1 MVGRTKLLYLCVGA
15 LLGLGA
21 GIVIGRGSANDV
33 APMSRTFDMELD
45 GRPLRGPVDARVT
58 VIEFTDYECAFCRRY
73 FETTY
78 PALLSRYGDKIA
90 YTVRHFPVSYQHK
103 RAHRAAQAAECAG
116 DQGRFFQYHEVLFK
130 NTHALDDR
138 SLIGYAG
145 QLGLNVPVF
154 RACLESGRKS
164 DVVDDDVQAGLARG
178 LMGTPSFLVNGRM
191 LVGAQPAEVFT
202 RHIDRE
208 LRGD

>member
-1 MVGRTKLLYLCVGA
+1 MAGRTKLLYLSLGA
-15 LLGLGA
+15 LLGLA
-21 GIVIGRGSANDV
+21 SGILIGRVSAPDTP
-33 APMSRTFDMELD
+33 ALGRTFDIELD
-45 GRPLRGPVDARVT
+45 GRPLRGPGDARVT

-78 PALLSRYGDKIA
+78 PTLLSRYGDKIA

-116 DQGRFFQYHEVLFK
+116 DQGRFFQYHETLFK
-130 NTHALDDR
+130 NTRALDDR
-138 SLIGYAG
+138 SLVGYAA

-164 DVVDDDVQAGLARG
+164 DVVDEDVQEALSRG

-191 LVGAQPAEVFT
+191 LVGAQPAEVFE

>member
-1 MVGRTKLLYLCVGA
+1 MKRTRLLYLSLGA
-15 LLGLGA
+15 LLGLAA
-21 GIVIGRGSANDV
+21 GIVIGRVSAPD
-33 APMSRTFDMELD
+33 AGPMSRTFDIELE
-45 GRPLRGPVDARVT
+45 GRPLRGPADARVT

-90 YTVRHFPVSYQHK
+90 YTVRHFPSSYQHR

-116 DQGRFFQYHEVLFK
+116 DQGGFFQYHQVLFR
-130 NTHALDDR
+130 NTRALDDR
-138 SLIGYAG
+138 SLIGYAAR
-145 QLGLNVPVF
+145 LGLNVPIF

-164 DVVDDDVQAGLARG
+164 DVVDDDIQAGIARG
-178 LMGTPSFLVNGRM
+178 LQGTPSFLVNGRV
-191 LVGAQPAEVFT
+191 LVGAQPAEVFE